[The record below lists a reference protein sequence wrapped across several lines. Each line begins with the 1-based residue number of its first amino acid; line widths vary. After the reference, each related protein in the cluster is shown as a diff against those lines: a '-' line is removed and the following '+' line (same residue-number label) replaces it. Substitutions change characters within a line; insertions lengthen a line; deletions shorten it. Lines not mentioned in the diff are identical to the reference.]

1 MFNIDSETI
10 FHNIKSVIGD
20 KKIFSVELYYGEFGH
35 FRINYLMEL
44 SIFNVLGLIDT
55 SKYPQSRSEKG
66 RYSDPIY
73 ATNIYL
79 ASEKSAIQF
88 VYYGTSSN
96 GGLEFTIDGI
106 RSPKPIDMKK
116 LEHDNAKKCIANEL
130 LNFFNYKDNNFI
142 NELSQLTIEK
152 LDEIYSKERS
162 LKEKYPVE
170 IDVNQELKK
179 RIANEINAVC
189 NCCNKFARKAVHYSE
204 FEEQGYIL
212 ESLFKS
218 IEKHTKLFHAHQYEG
233 YNDPDKFIGLFP
245 VQSRKPQFGYRSLS
259 ISSEKSPALDEMFKS
274 IELDSSKPKLSE
286 FEQGI
291 IEGFKPISVIDFIKK
306 YCKVDIEKKLG
317 QLEIESVQKEF
328 LPFTYKLCGFVDRKD
343 LETFMKSYM
352 LDIQALLV
360 TPALEKINY
369 IDPFK
374 VRDKYEEE
382 HKQLQ
387 ELTQQLDVTKKELQT
402 NITDN
407 NEQEVKIELQSKEI
421 DTLKYS
427 VEKLTTEK
435 SDLQKEYDELAAKY
449 NDLKSKIADLL

>member
-1 MFNIDSETI
+1 MFDIDSETV

-20 KKIFSVELYYGEFGH
+20 KKIVSIEVNFRSCGPGFPDADRLFKEYDLFNIIGLDVSKHFPITRYGTCGNGCQHWEDRSNSFITNLYYVD
-35 FRINYLMEL
+35 
-44 SIFNVLGLIDT
+44 SIDQF
-55 SKYPQSRSEKG
+55 KHKG
-66 RYSDPIY
+66 
-73 ATNIYL
+73 N
-79 ASEKSAIQF
+79 KSVIEW
-88 VYYGTSSN
+88 N
-96 GGLEFTIDGI
+96 
-106 RSPKPIDMKK
+106 K
-116 LEHDNAKKCIANEL
+116 LELDSAKKCVANEL
-130 LNFFNYKDNNFI
+130 LNFFNYKENNFI

-152 LDEIYSKERS
+152 LDEIYSKQRS

-170 IDVNQELKK
+170 IDLNQELKK

-218 IEKHTKLFHAHQYEG
+218 IEKHTKIFHAHQYEG

-245 VQSRKPQFGYRSLS
+245 VPSRKQQFSYRSLS
-259 ISSEKSPALDEMFKS
+259 IPLETSEKSPALDEMFKS
-274 IELDSSKPKLSE
+274 IELNSTKPKLSE
-286 FEQGI
+286 FERGI
-291 IEGFKPISVIDFIKK
+291 IEGFKPISVMDFIKK

-352 LDIQALLV
+352 LDIQTLLV
-360 TPALEKINY
+360 THALEKINY

-387 ELTQQLDVTKKELQT
+387 ELTQQLDATKKELQT
-402 NITDN
+402 KISDN
-407 NEQEVKIELQSKEI
+407 NEQETKIELQSKEI
-421 DTLKYS
+421 DTLKES
-427 VEKLTTEK
+427 VEKLTSEK

-449 NDLKSKIADLL
+449 NDLKSKIAGLL

>member
-20 KKIFSVELYYGEFGH
+20 KKPVYVTTNNNSDGIYNHLYIEKRIELKWFDVLQSYNNKQH
-35 FRINYLMEL
+35 IYLVLDPSTVMFKRTTPGFIYEAL
-44 SIFNVLGLIDT
+44 SIDGKFDQRPFDFQLININDC
-55 SKYPQSRSEKG
+55 EKLFG
-66 RYSDPIY
+66 
-73 ATNIYL
+73 
-79 ASEKSAIQF
+79 
-88 VYYGTSSN
+88 
-96 GGLEFTIDGI
+96 
-106 RSPKPIDMKK
+106 
-116 LEHDNAKKCIANEL
+116 NEL
-130 LNFFNYKDNNFI
+130 LNFFNYKDNAFI
-142 NELSQLTIEK
+142 NELSQLTTEK
-152 LDEIYSKERS
+152 LDEIYSKQRS

-170 IDVNQELKK
+170 IDVNQELRK

-218 IEKHTKLFHAHQYEG
+218 IEKHTKIFHAHQYEG

-245 VQSRKPQFGYRSLS
+245 VPAYKAQYNYDSLS
-259 ISSEKSPALDEMFKS
+259 ISLETSEKSPSLDEMFKS
-274 IELDSSKPKLSE
+274 IELNSPKPKLSE
-286 FEQGI
+286 LEQGI
-291 IEGFKPISVIDFIKK
+291 IDGFKQISVMDFIKK

-352 LDIQALLV
+352 LDIQTLLV

-387 ELTQQLDVTKKELQT
+387 ELTQQLDATKKELQT
-402 NITDN
+402 KISDN
-407 NEQEVKIELQSKEI
+407 NEQETKIELQSKEI
-421 DTLKYS
+421 DTLKES

-449 NDLKSKIADLL
+449 NDLKSKIAGLL